1 MKEKSVIII
10 ALSMIML
17 SFVASSFDNSETI
30 TGNQITG
37 NQIVEY
43 SECTSDLYLLSGKY
57 VIPCESGKLNWNN
70 QQLLPHSLK

>member
-30 TGNQITG
+30 TGNQI
-37 NQIVEY
+37 VEY
-43 SECTSDLYLLSGKY
+43 SECTSDLYLLSGNY
-57 VIPCESGKLNWNN
+57 VIPCEFGKLNWNN